1 MRSKITPFSD
11 NTPAWLQE
19 NTVRRQLLQPFHFLV
34 NIERKENAAPPATP
48 TSLRSA
54 GCTVDKQHHCTS
66 ASNSPHGQHPARL
79 HCINM
84 QPKDWQVFTENNKTH
99 PPENCIPS
107 NCRKPALPKT
117 ATRLQ
122 ESYSTPLKRTTHVP
136 SDIHILRCIIIQP
149 KDWETFLGSGKSNPP
164 ENCVHYNC
172 RKPALLKTA
181 ARLPKSDYTPLKRT
195 THIPSGIHI
204 LRCINIQPK
213 DSETFTINSKPHL
226 PKNYVPPNGLKP
238 ALPETDTRLQKSYS
252 TLLKRTTHIPCDAHI
267 LRCIN
272 IQSKDWETFLDS
284 DKSNLPE
291 NCVLSNCRKR
301 ALPKTA
307 TRLQESYSTPLKRTI
322 HIPRGTHI
330 SRCINIQPKDWEN
343 ILGSGKPNLP
353 ENRAPHN
360 GRKPALPKT
369 ATHLQKSYSMPL
381 KHTTHIP
388 CGTHILRCINMQP
401 RDWEAFTV
409 NSKPHPPG
417 NCVPYNCRKCAL
429 PKTTTRLRGL
439 NSPHLLAATHLQ
451 NKAISLR

>member
-1 MRSKITPFSD
+1 
-11 NTPAWLQE
+11 
-19 NTVRRQLLQPFHFLV
+19 
-34 NIERKENAAPPATP
+34 
-48 TSLRSA
+48 
-54 GCTVDKQHHCTS
+54 
-66 ASNSPHGQHPARL
+66 
-79 HCINM
+79 M
-84 QPKDWQVFTENNKTH
+84 QPKDCK
-99 PPENCIPS
+99 
-107 NCRKPALPKT
+107 
-117 ATRLQ
+117 
-122 ESYSTPLKRTTHVP
+122 
-136 SDIHILRCIIIQP
+136 
-149 KDWETFLGSGKSNPP
+149 TFLGSGKPNLAENRAPP
-164 ENCVHYNC
+164 NG

-204 LRCINIQPK
+204 LRCINM
-213 DSETFTINSKPHL
+213 
-226 PKNYVPPNGLKP
+226 
-238 ALPETDTRLQKSYS
+238 
-252 TLLKRTTHIPCDAHI
+252 
-267 LRCIN
+267 
-272 IQSKDWETFLDS
+272 
-284 DKSNLPE
+284 
-291 NCVLSNCRKR
+291 
-301 ALPKTA
+301 
-307 TRLQESYSTPLKRTI
+307 
-322 HIPRGTHI
+322 
-330 SRCINIQPKDWEN
+330 QPKDWEN